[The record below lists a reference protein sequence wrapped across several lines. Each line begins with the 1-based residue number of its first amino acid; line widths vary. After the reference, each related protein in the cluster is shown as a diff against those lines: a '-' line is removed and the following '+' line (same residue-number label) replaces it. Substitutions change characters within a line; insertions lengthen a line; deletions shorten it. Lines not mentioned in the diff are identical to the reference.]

1 MKECKEVEN
10 EVRISLDLTEVKLG
24 FDHLKNIYFYC
35 PKENGFVL
43 KYKQSR
49 EVLFTASTMLL
60 DINEVIA
67 PIREEQERLVIK
79 WKMLS
84 SLLSSKN
91 EDLGAELHGKVQLWF
106 NFREGLRLGI
116 RSLIQGCSPYNKG
129 NFIPSLTADGL
140 TSQPPFTPLSWG
152 CLDRTPGI
160 SLASWLHHMLE
171 CCSSQ
176 YQEITYCHFLE
187 SGKNCFFMLLGLSAR
202 VTKSNMFYSA
212 SE

>member
-1 MKECKEVEN
+1 M
-10 EVRISLDLTEVKLG
+10 DL
-24 FDHLKNIYFYC
+24 
-35 PKENGFVL
+35 
-43 KYKQSR
+43 YKQSR
-49 EVLFTASTMLL
+49 EVLFTVSTMLL
-60 DINEVIA
+60 DINELIA

-91 EDLGAELHGKVQLWF
+91 EDLGAELHDKVQLWF

-129 NFIPSLTADGL
+129 NFVPSLTADGL

-152 CLDRTPGI
+152 CLDWTPGI
-160 SLASWLHHMLE
+160 SLASWLHQMLE

-202 VTKSNMFYSA
+202 VTKWNMFYSA